1 MMRRVRLAAMAGIV
15 LALAACQ
22 AQPVWAPD
30 EAVQAAAFR
39 ADVPPTV
46 TLMTMVNNQNG
57 SGGHS
62 ALMIDG
68 AQRVLFD
75 PAGSWYN
82 PAVPERNDVLFG
94 MTPPALDLYTDYHA
108 RETYHIVVQELEVA
122 PEVANYLIQQVQANG
137 AVPMAQCALSI
148 STILSRA
155 PGFEGNIRR
164 GWYPLSLMDQFGA
177 LPGVR
182 TSRIYDDD
190 SDDNLELL
198 QAQARAA
205 QSREIAAQVG
215 GD

>member
-1 MMRRVRLAAMAGIV
+1 MIPRLRLAAIAAVV
-15 LALAACQ
+15 LTLAACQ

-30 EAVQAAAFR
+30 DAVQAAAFR

-82 PAVPERNDVLFG
+82 PAVPERNDVLYG
-94 MTPPALDLYTDYHA
+94 MSPAALDFYTDYHA
-108 RETYHIVVQELEVA
+108 RETYHIVVQEVQVA
-122 PEVANYLIQQVQANG
+122 PETANYLIQQVQSYG
-137 AVPMAQCALSI
+137 AVPMARCAFSI
-148 STILSRA
+148 SSILA
-155 PGFEGNIRR
+155 ETPGLGGSINR
-164 GWYPLSLMDQFGA
+164 GWFPNALMNQFA
-177 LPGVR
+177 ELPGVR
-182 TSRIYDDD
+182 TSQIFDDD

-205 QSREIAAQVG
+205 QNRALAERLT
-215 GD
+215 D